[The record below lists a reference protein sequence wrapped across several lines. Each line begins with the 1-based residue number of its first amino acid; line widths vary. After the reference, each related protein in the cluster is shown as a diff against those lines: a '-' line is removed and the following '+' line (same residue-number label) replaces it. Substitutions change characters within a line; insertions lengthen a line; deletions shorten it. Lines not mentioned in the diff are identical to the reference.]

1 MSPRGKMTRR
11 GFVAASGAIAASTIL
26 PSRSARAADFEYKMG
41 HSSPESHPFHKRL
54 LEVSARIDKGT
65 AGRMKLTIFPASQLG
80 GDNDLL
86 SQARSGAVDF
96 VQPAGLILASILP
109 VTAINGMGFAFK
121 DYPQV
126 WAAMDG
132 DLGNYIRAQIS
143 AKAGLVPMEKRW
155 DLGFRQITTSGKPVM
170 KAQDLAGLKLRV
182 PGAPALV
189 SLFTALGASPVSMQF
204 GEVYTSL
211 QTKIVD
217 GQENPLSVIDAGK
230 FYEVQKYCAMT
241 NHVWDGYWIC
251 ANPASWN
258 RLPNDFKTIVATS
271 FNEVA
276 LLERADL
283 ELLDRTLQTD
293 LEKKGLTFTKPD
305 LASFRDKLRVAGFY
319 QEWREKIGAEAW
331 TLLEKQVGKL
341 A

>member
-1 MSPRGKMTRR
+1 MTARLKMTRR
-11 GFVAASGAIAASTIL
+11 SFVTASTAIAAAAIL

-41 HSSPESHPFHKRL
+41 HSSPAGHPFHKRL
-54 LEVSARIDKGT
+54 LEVADRIDKGT

-109 VTAINGMGFAFK
+109 VAAVNGMGFAFK

-126 WAAMDG
+126 WMAIDG
-132 DLGNYIRAQIS
+132 DLGDYIRSQIS

-155 DLGFRQITTSGKPVM
+155 DLGFRQITTSTKPVE
-170 KAQDLAGLKLRV
+170 KAADLSGLKLRV

-211 QTKIVD
+211 QTRVVD

-230 FYEVQKYCAMT
+230 FYEVQKYCAIT

-251 ANPASWN
+251 ANPAAWN
-258 RLPNDFKTIVATS
+258 RLPNDFKSIVAKS
-271 FNEVA
+271 FNDVA
-276 LLERADL
+276 MLERDDL
-283 ELLDRTLQTD
+283 EKLDRSLQAE

-305 LASFRDKLRVAGFY
+305 LATFRDKLRAAGFY
-319 QEWREKIGAEAW
+319 QEWREKIGADAW
-331 TLLEKQVGKL
+331 TLLEKHVGKL
-341 A
+341 V

>member
-1 MSPRGKMTRR
+1 MTRR
-11 GFVAASGAIAASTIL
+11 NFVAATAAIAASAIL
-26 PSRSARAADFEYKMG
+26 PTRSARAADFEYKMG

-54 LEVSARIDKGT
+54 LEVSDRIAKET
-65 AGRMKLTIFPASQLG
+65 AGKMKLSIFPASQLG

-109 VTAINGMGFAFK
+109 LAAVNGMGFAFK

-126 WAAMDG
+126 WTAIDG
-132 DLGNYIRAQIS
+132 DLGEWIRGQIA
-143 AKAGLVPMEKRW
+143 AKTGLVPMEKRW
-155 DLGFRQITTSGKPVM
+155 DLGFRQITTNKPIE
-170 KAQDLAGLKLRV
+170 KAGDLAGLKLRV

-230 FYEVQKYCAMT
+230 FYEVQKYCAIT
-241 NHVWDGYWIC
+241 NHVWDGYHIC
-251 ANPASWN
+251 ANGASWN
-258 RLPNDFKTIVATS
+258 RLPNDIKAIVAKA
-271 FNEVA
+271 FNETA
-276 LLERADL
+276 LLERDDL
-283 ELLDRTLQTD
+283 AKLDRSLQGE
-293 LEKKGLTFTKPD
+293 LEKKGVTFTKPD
-305 LASFRDKLRVAGFY
+305 LSSFRDKLRTAGFY
-319 QEWREKIGAEAW
+319 KEWREKVGADGWA
-331 TLLEKQVGKL
+331 LLEKHVGKL

>member
-1 MSPRGKMTRR
+1 MTVRKGMTRR
-11 GFVAASGAIAASTIL
+11 GFVAASTAIGVTAMLAG
-26 PSRSARAADFEYKMG
+26 RSARAAEFDYKMG

-54 LEVSARIDKGT
+54 LEVAERIDKGT
-65 AGRMKLTIFPASQLG
+65 GGRMKLTIFPASQLG

-109 VTAINGMGFAFK
+109 VTAVNGMGFAFK
-121 DYPQV
+121 DYAQV
-126 WAAMDG
+126 WQAMDG
-132 DLGNYIRAQIS
+132 DLGDYIRAQIG

-155 DLGFRQITTSGKPVM
+155 DLGFRQITTDTPVQ
-170 KAQDLAGLKLRV
+170 KAGDLAGKKLRV

-211 QTKIVD
+211 QTHIVD

-230 FYEVQKYCAMT
+230 FYEVQKYCAIT

-251 ANPASWN
+251 ANPDSWK
-258 RLPNDFKTIVATS
+258 RLPKDVQAVVARS
-271 FNEVA
+271 FNDVA
-276 LLERADL
+276 LLEREDL
-283 ELLDRTLQTD
+283 AQLDRTLQSS
-293 LEKKGLTFTKPD
+293 LETKGLTFTRPD
-305 LASFRDKLRVAGFY
+305 IASFRDKLRAAGFY
-319 QEWREKIGAEAW
+319 QEWRGKIGNDAW
-331 TLLEKQVGKL
+331 ALLEKHVGKL